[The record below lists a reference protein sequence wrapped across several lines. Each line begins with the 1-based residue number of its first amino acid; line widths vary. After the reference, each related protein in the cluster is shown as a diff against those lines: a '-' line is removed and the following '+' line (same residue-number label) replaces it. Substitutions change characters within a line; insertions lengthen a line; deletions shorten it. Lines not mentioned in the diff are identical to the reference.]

1 MVAVTEAPDVV
12 PDVSRGTLMERMDP
26 TTLSLA
32 AERLR
37 EVTDEHARW
46 HENLLRSIFCEHP
59 VNPDD
64 FAPSA
69 HRRCSFGDWFYGHAP
84 NGLRGEQAFAAMGKE
99 HQRLHQVAAKLL
111 RSARDGSPIDRV
123 DFEDL
128 VATSARL
135 RLLVD
140 SLRLTID
147 AAIGNRDA
155 LTGAYGR
162 IEMLP
167 ALHELQLLTRHG
179 GLPCSIVF
187 MDVDHLKRI
196 NDQHGHP
203 VGDAVLAGVVRHL
216 DLHLRPQDKVFRYGG
231 DEFLIALSGADL
243 PTAHE
248 VISRMRLG
256 LAGKLLIAGPDGS
269 TMQVTASFGLA
280 LLDPDEDVSQS
291 IGRADQAL
299 LLAKTAGRNR
309 AVAWDASVTT
319 GTRWRLIDV
328 AERSE

>member
-1 MVAVTEAPDVV
+1 
-12 PDVSRGTLMERMDP
+12 MERMDA
-26 TTLSLA
+26 TTLHLA
-32 AERLR
+32 AEQLR

-46 HENLLRSIFCEHP
+46 HEALLRSIFCEHP
-59 VNPDD
+59 VDPRDL
-64 FAPSA
+64 APSA
-69 HRRCSFGDWFYGHAP
+69 HRACPFGDWFYGHAP
-84 NGLRGEQAFAAMGKE
+84 NGFRKEQAFAAMGIE
-99 HQRLHQVAAKLL
+99 HRRLHQVAAKLL
-111 RSARDGSPIDRV
+111 RSARAGSPIDRV

-135 RLLVD
+135 RLQVD
-140 SLRLTID
+140 SLRSSID

-167 ALHELQLLTRHG
+167 ALHDLQVLTRHG
-179 GLPCSIVF
+179 GLPSSIVF
-187 MDVDHLKRI
+187 MDVDHLKQI

-216 DLHLRPQDKVFRYGG
+216 DLHLRTQDKVFRYGG
-231 DEFLIALSGADL
+231 DEFLFALSGADL
-243 PTAHE
+243 TTAHD
-248 VISRMRLG
+248 VVSRVRRG

-280 LLDPDEDVSQS
+280 LLDPDEDVSES

-319 GTRWRLIDV
+319 GTRWRLIGV
-328 AERSE
+328 SERTE

>member
-1 MVAVTEAPDVV
+1 
-12 PDVSRGTLMERMDP
+12 MERMDP
-26 TTLSLA
+26 STLHLA

-46 HENLLRSIFCEHP
+46 HEHLLRSIFCEYP
-59 VNPDD
+59 VDPNDL
-64 FAPSA
+64 APSA
-69 HRRCSFGDWFYGHAP
+69 HRTCPFGVWFYGHAP
-84 NGLRGEQAFAAMGKE
+84 NGFRREQAFAAMGRE

-111 RSARDGSPIDRV
+111 RSARTGSPIDRV
-123 DFEDL
+123 DFENL
-128 VATSARL
+128 VATCARL
-135 RLLVD
+135 RLQVD
-140 SLRLTID
+140 SLRSTID

-196 NDQHGHP
+196 NDRHGHP

-216 DLHLRPQDKVFRYGG
+216 DLHLRTQDKVFRYGG
-231 DEFLIALSGADL
+231 DEFLVALSGADL
-243 PTAHE
+243 ATAHE
-248 VISRMRLG
+248 VISRVRLG

-269 TMQVTASFGLA
+269 AMQVTASFGLA
-280 LLDPDEDVSQS
+280 LLDPDEDVSES

-328 AERSE
+328 SERSE

>member
-1 MVAVTEAPDVV
+1 
-12 PDVSRGTLMERMDP
+12 MERMDP
-26 TTLSLA
+26 STLHLA

-37 EVTDEHARW
+37 EVADEHARW
-46 HENLLRSIFCEHP
+46 HENLLRSIFCEYP
-59 VNPDD
+59 VYPHDL
-64 FAPSA
+64 APSA
-69 HRRCSFGDWFYGHAP
+69 HRLCSFGCWFYDHAP
-84 NGLRGEQAFAAMGKE
+84 NGLRGEPAFTAMGKE
-99 HQRLHQVAAKLL
+99 HQLLHQVAAKLL
-111 RSARDGSPIDRV
+111 RAARTGTPIDRL

-135 RLLVD
+135 RLQVD
-140 SLRLTID
+140 LLRSAID
-147 AAIGNRDA
+147 AAVGNRDS
-155 LTGAYGR
+155 LTSAYGR

-167 ALHELQLLTRHG
+167 ALHELQLLTRHKG
-179 GLPCSIVF
+179 MPCSIVF
-187 MDVDHLKRI
+187 MDVDRLKRI
-196 NDQHGHP
+196 NDLHGHA

-216 DLHLRPQDKVFRYGG
+216 DAHLRPQDKVFRYGG
-231 DEFLIALSGADL
+231 DEFLIALPGADL
-243 PTAHE
+243 PTAHA
-248 VISRMRLG
+248 VVTRVRVG
-256 LAGKLLIAGPDGS
+256 LAGKLLIAGPDGT

-328 AERSE
+328 GAPSKK

>member
-1 MVAVTEAPDVV
+1 
-12 PDVSRGTLMERMDP
+12 MERMDP
-26 TTLSLA
+26 STLRLA
-32 AERLR
+32 AEQLR
-37 EVTDEHARW
+37 DVTDEHARW

-59 VNPDD
+59 IDHDD
-64 FAPSA
+64 LVPSA
-69 HRRCSFGDWFYGHAP
+69 HRTCSFGRWFYEQAP
-84 NGLRGEQAFAAMGKE
+84 NGLRGEQAFAAIGKE

-111 RSARDGSPIDRV
+111 RSAREGAPIDRV

-128 VATSARL
+128 VATSAQL
-135 RLLVD
+135 RLQVD
-140 SLRLTID
+140 SLRSTID

-179 GLPCSIVF
+179 GPPCSIVF

-196 NDQHGHP
+196 NDQHGHA

-231 DEFLIALSGADL
+231 DEFLIALRGADL
-243 PTAHE
+243 STAHE
-248 VISRMRLG
+248 VISRVRRG

-280 LLDPDEDVSQS
+280 LLDPDADASQS

-309 AVAWDASVTT
+309 AVAWDAAVTT
-319 GTRWRLIDV
+319 STRWRLIDV
-328 AERSE
+328 DAQPK

>member
-1 MVAVTEAPDVV
+1 
-12 PDVSRGTLMERMDP
+12 MERMDA
-26 TTLSLA
+26 TTLHLA
-32 AERLR
+32 AEQLR

-46 HENLLRSIFCEHP
+46 HEALLRSIFCEHP
-59 VNPDD
+59 VDPRDL
-64 FAPSA
+64 APSA
-69 HRRCSFGDWFYGHAP
+69 HRTCPFGDWFYGHAP
-84 NGLRGEQAFAAMGKE
+84 NGFRREQAFAAMGIE
-99 HQRLHQVAAKLL
+99 HRRLHQAAAKLL
-111 RSARDGSPIDRV
+111 RSARAGSPIDRV

-135 RLLVD
+135 RLQVD
-140 SLRLTID
+140 SLRSTID

-179 GLPCSIVF
+179 GPPCSIVF

-196 NDQHGHP
+196 NDQHGHS

-216 DLHLRPQDKVFRYGG
+216 DLHLRTQDKVFRYGG
-231 DEFLIALSGADL
+231 DEFLVALSGADL
-243 PTAHE
+243 TTAHE
-248 VISRMRLG
+248 VVSRVRLG
-256 LAGKLLIAGPDGS
+256 LAGKLLIAGSDGS

-280 LLDPDEDVSQS
+280 LLDPEEDVSES

-309 AVAWDASVTT
+309 AVAWDASITT
-319 GTRWRLIDV
+319 GTRWRLVDV
-328 AERSE
+328 SERSV

>member
-1 MVAVTEAPDVV
+1 
-12 PDVSRGTLMERMDP
+12 MERMVP
-26 TTLSLA
+26 STLHLA
-32 AERLR
+32 AEQLR

-46 HENLLRSIFCEHP
+46 HEHLLRSIFCEHP
-59 VNPDD
+59 VDPSDL
-64 FAPSA
+64 APSA
-69 HRRCSFGDWFYGHAP
+69 HRTCPFGDWFYRHAP
-84 NGLRGEQAFAAMGKE
+84 NGLRREQAFVAMGNE

-111 RSARDGSPIDRV
+111 RATRAGFPVDRV

-135 RLLVD
+135 RLQLD
-140 SLRLTID
+140 SLRSSID

-167 ALHELQLLTRHG
+167 ALHELQVLTRHG
-179 GLPCSIVF
+179 GLPSSIVF

-216 DLHLRPQDKVFRYGG
+216 DLHLRTQDKVFRYGG
-231 DEFLIALSGADL
+231 DEFLVALSGADL
-243 PTAHE
+243 TTAHE
-248 VISRMRLG
+248 VVSRVRLG
-256 LAGKLLIAGPDGS
+256 LAAKFLITGPDGS
-269 TMQVTASFGLA
+269 AMQVTASFGLA
-280 LLDPDEDVSQS
+280 LLDPVEDVSES

-319 GTRWRLIDV
+319 GTRWRLIGV
-328 AERSE
+328 SERSE

>member
-1 MVAVTEAPDVV
+1 
-12 PDVSRGTLMERMDP
+12 MERMDA
-26 TTLSLA
+26 TTLHLA
-32 AERLR
+32 AEQLR

-46 HENLLRSIFCEHP
+46 HEALLRSIFCEHP
-59 VNPDD
+59 VDPHDL
-64 FAPSA
+64 APSA
-69 HRRCSFGDWFYGHAP
+69 HRTCPFGDWFYGRAP
-84 NGLRGEQAFAAMGKE
+84 NGLRREQGFAAMGIE
-99 HQRLHQVAAKLL
+99 HRRLHQVAGRLL
-111 RSARDGSPIDRV
+111 RSARAGTPIDRV

-135 RLLVD
+135 RLQVD
-140 SLRLTID
+140 SLRSTID

-187 MDVDHLKRI
+187 MDVDHLKRV
-196 NDQHGHP
+196 NDQHGHS

-216 DLHLRPQDKVFRYGG
+216 DLHLRTQDKVFRYGG
-231 DEFLIALSGADL
+231 DEFLVALSGADL
-243 PTAHE
+243 ATAHE
-248 VISRMRLG
+248 VVSRVRLG

-280 LLDPDEDVSQS
+280 LLDPDEDVSES

-309 AVAWDASVTT
+309 AVAWDASITT

-328 AERSE
+328 SERSV

>member
-1 MVAVTEAPDVV
+1 
-12 PDVSRGTLMERMDP
+12 MERMDA
-26 TTLSLA
+26 TTLHLA
-32 AERLR
+32 AEQLR

-46 HENLLRSIFCEHP
+46 HEALLRSIFCEHP
-59 VNPDD
+59 VDPRDL
-64 FAPSA
+64 APSA
-69 HRRCSFGDWFYGHAP
+69 HRTCPFGDWFYGHAP
-84 NGLRGEQAFAAMGKE
+84 NGFRREQAFAAMGIE
-99 HQRLHQVAAKLL
+99 HRRLHQVAAKLL
-111 RSARDGSPIDRV
+111 RSARAGSPIDRV

-135 RLLVD
+135 RLQVD
-140 SLRLTID
+140 SLRSTID

-155 LTGAYGR
+155 LTGACGR

-167 ALHELQLLTRHG
+167 ALHELQLLTRQG
-179 GLPCSIVF
+179 GPPCSIVF

-196 NDQHGHP
+196 NDQHGHS

-216 DLHLRPQDKVFRYGG
+216 DLHLRTQDKVFRYGG
-231 DEFLIALSGADL
+231 DEFLVALSGADL
-243 PTAHE
+243 ATAHE
-248 VISRMRLG
+248 VVSRVRLG
-256 LAGKLLIAGPDGS
+256 LAGKLLIAGPDGY

-280 LLDPDEDVSQS
+280 LLDPDEDVSES

-309 AVAWDASVTT
+309 AVAWDASITT

-328 AERSE
+328 SERSV